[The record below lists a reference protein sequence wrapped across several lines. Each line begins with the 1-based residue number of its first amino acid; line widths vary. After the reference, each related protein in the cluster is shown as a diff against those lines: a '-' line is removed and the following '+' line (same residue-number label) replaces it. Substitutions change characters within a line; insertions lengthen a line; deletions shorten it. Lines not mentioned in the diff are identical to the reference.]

1 MYNLN
6 LNCDV
11 KSHIN
16 NVIRIQANNQT
27 RYLEDEASYIIEK
40 LAIDDM
46 AYYEKED
53 DDTIVIYL

>member
-1 MYNLN
+1 MYNLS

-16 NVIRIQANNQT
+16 NVIRIEANDQT

-46 AYYEKED
+46 AYYEKD
-53 DDTIVIYL
+53 GDAIIIYL

>member
-16 NVIRIQANNQT
+16 NVIEIAPNQDT
-27 RYLEDEASYIIEK
+27 KYLEDEAYYIIEK

-46 AYYEKED
+46 AYYEKNGD
-53 DDTIVIYL
+53 NIIIYL